1 MSESQPNKM
10 ANIQYI
16 LYAFMLI
23 LAAAINN
30 YIDNNNYELYNRE
43 IIYNKW
49 EKTQVDKPIVYLRG
63 NNLNSNTYNN
73 FDIINL

>member
-1 MSESQPNKM
+1 
-10 ANIQYI
+10 
-16 LYAFMLI
+16 MLI

>member
-1 MSESQPNKM
+1 M
-10 ANIQYI
+10 ANIHYI

-63 NNLNSNTYNN
+63 NNLNSNPYNN

>member
-1 MSESQPNKM
+1 M
-10 ANIQYI
+10 ANINYI

-23 LAAAINN
+23 LASAINI
-30 YIDNNNYELYNRE
+30 YMDDSRYEQYNRE
-43 IIYNKW
+43 ILYNKW
-49 EKTQVDKPIVYLRG
+49 EKIQVDKPIVYLRG

>member
-1 MSESQPNKM
+1 
-10 ANIQYI
+10 
-16 LYAFMLI
+16 MLI

-63 NNLNSNTYNN
+63 NNLNSNPYNN